1 MKQLLFLFLSVM
13 LWGAGVQPLRAERTV
28 YDRGIEMKT
37 FIPKGQWMVGATFSY
52 NEHVDD
58 NFEFMS
64 VLKDITSDGYT
75 FKLTPLVSYFVKDN
89 ISIGARFAYGRSIT
103 NLGNLSLE
111 LGDDLSFSVDNFK
124 SVSNTYTGALFARMY
139 LNLGDSK
146 RFGLFSEGRVA
157 YGYSESNS
165 SSGTGADLSGVY
177 QLKHNLNIGFS
188 PGITCFMDNHVAVEA
203 SVNVAGLN
211 FNWYDQ
217 TRDQVEKGERHSS
230 SASFKINL
238 LSVDIGIV
246 FFF

>member
-1 MKQLLFLFLSVM
+1 MKRLFLLLAVV
-13 LWGAGVQPLRAERTV
+13 LWGAGVQPLRAERAV
-28 YDRGIEMKT
+28 YDRGIELKT

-64 VLKDITSDGYT
+64 ILQDITSDGYT
-75 FKLTPLVSYFVKDN
+75 FKVTPLVSYFVKDN

-139 LNLGDSK
+139 LNLGESK

-217 TRDQVEKGERHSS
+217 TKDQVDKGSRHSS

>member
-1 MKQLLFLFLSVM
+1 MKRLFLFLAVV
-13 LWGAGVQPLRAERTV
+13 LWGAGVQSMQAKRTV

-75 FKLTPLVSYFVKDN
+75 FKVTPLVSYFVKDN

-111 LGDDLSFSVDNFK
+111 LGDDLSFEVDNFK

-165 SSGTGADLSGVY
+165 SSGTGTDLSGVY